1 MTKCSTLFLLIVASF
16 FVLPLTAYAAPDAT
30 TFDHDRIVV
39 LISVDGLAGYYLD
52 DPKAEMPTLRK
63 LIAEG
68 ARAES
73 MKAVS
78 PTVTWPNH
86 TTLVTGVYPAKH
98 GVVGNNFYDRAAGKR
113 FTLISDPVFD
123 KEQIVKVPT
132 IYDAAHA
139 AGLKTAGIRWPATRN
154 ANSLDW
160 QFPDV
165 ALFALMHKYTTPA
178 LKAEMTEAGLWADI
192 DKAEQA
198 GGKGDAG
205 RWLPSDEMLT
215 KAFNLI
221 LTKHRPNFAM
231 LHLIDVDHIEHMKG
245 PRSPEAYAAIKSND
259 ACVAEVWETLQREF
273 PGKATIFVVS
283 DHGFSPIKKI
293 VLPNVVLRKAKLLN
307 EVDADAKKDAK
318 PSVRVVVQGGST
330 MVYILDQAQRTGIA
344 ERIKTAFKGLEG
356 VAKVLGPDETAAY
369 GIADPKVDPNAPDM
383 MIFAQLGYA
392 FGDTAA
398 GDLPF
403 QEKPERKGTH
413 GHDPNLPELHASFL
427 AWGAG
432 IKPGAKVGEISNTQ
446 VTPTIAK
453 LMGLEMSNL
462 DGKPLDDILGK

>member
-1 MTKCSTLFLLIVASF
+1 
-16 FVLPLTAYAAPDAT
+16 
-30 TFDHDRIVV
+30 
-39 LISVDGLAGYYLD
+39 
-52 DPKAEMPTLRK
+52 
-63 LIAEG
+63 
-68 ARAES
+68 
-73 MKAVS
+73 
-78 PTVTWPNH
+78 
-86 TTLVTGVYPAKH
+86 
-98 GVVGNNFYDRAAGKR
+98 
-113 FTLISDPVFD
+113 
-123 KEQIVKVPT
+123 
-132 IYDAAHA
+132 
-139 AGLKTAGIRWPATRN
+139 
-154 ANSLDW
+154 
-160 QFPDV
+160 
-165 ALFALMHKYTTPA
+165 
-178 LKAEMTEAGLWADI
+178 
-192 DKAEQA
+192 
-198 GGKGDAG
+198 
-205 RWLPSDEMLT
+205 
-215 KAFNLI
+215 
-221 LTKHRPNFAM
+221 M

-462 DGKPLDDILGK
+462 DGKPVTEILAK